1 MTERVTTSTTGA
13 ISRRRLLQ
21 GGALFGIGAFVAAC
35 RPTGGAASPSAA
47 GSSSTPTEA
56 PSTGGSE
63 APSASASSA
72 PLGGKLNFANWTAYI
87 DLTVDPGADGQVGTD
102 DDGYTLPSPTLDQF
116 TAATGIEV
124 NYKEAVN
131 DNEEFFGTDL
141 QGPLSQ
147 NQPTAWDLIVM
158 TDFMAAR
165 IIRLGWA
172 ETIDTTGM
180 ANFPKTLEDAYL
192 ARTFDPGAKMTAPW
206 QSGMTGL
213 GFDSAVTGDLDSVN
227 SFWDMKYKGKVDYLS
242 EMRDAV
248 GLAAIKLGFDPA
260 TITDD
265 QYTQALAEIEKAIK
279 SKLVRTI
286 KGNDYLTDLASGDV
300 VLSMSWSGDIIQ
312 LQADKATLKFAVPKE
327 GGMLW
332 TDNMMIPKGAPNKK
346 QAEAFIDFYYDPA
359 IAAQVEDF
367 VNYVCPVKG
376 AKEALIAISPDNANN
391 PLIFPPADV
400 LARVKVFKGLDEATE
415 KKYLNAWNTVIGL

>member
-1 MTERVTTSTTGA
+1 MTQRAMTPPTSA

-21 GGALFGIGAFVAAC
+21 GGALVGIGAFVAAC
-35 RPTGGAASPSAA
+35 RPAGGAASPSVAA
-47 GSSSTPTEA
+47 PAPTVA
-56 PSTGGSE
+56 PSAGGSE
-63 APSASASSA
+63 APSQAASSA

-87 DLTVDPGADGQVGTD
+87 DLTVDPGADGTVGTD
-102 DDGYTLPSPTLDQF
+102 DDGYVLPSPTLDQF
-116 TAATGIEV
+116 TKATGIEV

-172 ETIDTTGM
+172 ETIDTSGM
-180 ANFPKTLEDAYL
+180 INFPKTLEDAYL
-192 ARTFDPGAKMTAPW
+192 TRTFDPGAKMTAPW

-213 GFDSAVTGDLDSVN
+213 GFDSAKTGDLDSVE

-248 GLAAIKLGFDPA
+248 GLAAIRLGFDPA

-265 QYTQALAEIEKAIK
+265 QYTKALAEIDKAIK

-312 LQADKATLKFAVPKE
+312 LQADKDTLKFAVPKE

-332 TDNMMIPKGAPNKK
+332 TDNMMIPKGAVNKK
-346 QAEAFIDFYYDPA
+346 QAEAFIDFYYDPG

-376 AKEALIAISPDNANN
+376 AKEALIAINPDNANN

-415 KKYLNAWNTVIGL
+415 KKYLNAWNKVIGL

>member
-1 MTERVTTSTTGA
+1 MTQRVTNPQTGA

-21 GGALFGIGAFVAAC
+21 GGALVGIGAFVAAC
-35 RPTGGAASPSAA
+35 RPAGGVASPSAA
-47 GSSSTPTEA
+47 ASTPTA
-56 PSTGGSE
+56 PSSAGSE
-63 APSASASSA
+63 TPSQAASSA

-87 DLTVDPGADGQVGTD
+87 DLTVDPGPDGVEGTK
-102 DDGYTLPSPTLDQF
+102 DDGYVLPSPTLDQF
-116 TAATGIEV
+116 KAATGIEV

-180 ANFPKTLEDAYL
+180 TNFPKNLEDAYL
-192 ARTFDPGAKMTAPW
+192 TRTFDPGAKMTAPW

-213 GFDSAVTGDLDSVN
+213 GFDSAKTGDLDSVE

-248 GLAAIKLGFDPA
+248 GLSAIRLGFDPA

-265 QYTQALAEIEKAIK
+265 QYTKALAEIDKAIK
-279 SKLVRTI
+279 AKLVRTI

-312 LQADKATLKFAVPKE
+312 LQADKDTVKFAVPKE

-332 TDNMMIPKGAPNKK
+332 TDNMMIPKGAVNKK
-346 QAEAFIDFYYDPA
+346 QAERFIDYYYDPG

-376 AKEALIAISPDNANN
+376 AKEALIAINPDNANN

-415 KKYLNAWNTVIGL
+415 KKYLNAWNKVIGL

>member
-1 MTERVTTSTTGA
+1 MSERDSSPLTGA
-13 ISRRRLLQ
+13 LSRRRLLQ
-21 GGALFGIGAFVAAC
+21 GSALVGIGAFIAAC
-35 RPTGGAASPSAA
+35 RPAGGGVASPTSAESAA
-47 GSSSTPTEA
+47 PTEA
-56 PSTGGSE
+56 PSTG
-63 APSASASSA
+63 ASAPAASTGQ
-72 PLGGKLNFANWTAYI
+72 LGGKLNFANWTAYI
-87 DLTVDPGADGQVGTD
+87 DLTVDPGADGQPGTD
-102 DDGYTLPSPTLDQF
+102 DDAYVLPSPTLDQF
-116 TAATGIEV
+116 TQATGIEV

-131 DNEEFFGTDL
+131 DNEEFYGTDL

-165 IIRLGWA
+165 LIRQGWV
-172 ETIDTTGM
+172 ETIDTSGM
-180 ANFPKTLEDAYL
+180 TNFPTNLEDAYL

-206 QSGMTGL
+206 QSGMTGI
-213 GFDSAVTGDLDSVN
+213 GYDSAKTGELSSLDD
-227 SFWDMKYKGKVDYLS
+227 FWDPKYKGKLDYLS

-248 GLAAIKLGFDPA
+248 GLSAIRLGFDPS

-265 QYTQALAEIEKAIK
+265 QFDKSLAEIKKAID

-300 VLSMSWSGDIIQ
+300 IVSMAWSGDIVQ
-312 LQADKATLKFAVPKE
+312 LALDKKTLKFAVAKE

-346 QAEAFIDFYYDPA
+346 QAEAFIDFYYDPG

-376 AKEALIAISPDNANN
+376 AKEALLAINPDNANN

-415 KKYLNAWNTVIGL
+415 KKYLDAWNTVIGL

>member
-1 MTERVTTSTTGA
+1 MSERDSSPLTGA

-21 GGALFGIGAFVAAC
+21 GSALVGIGAFIAAC
-35 RPTGGAASPSAA
+35 RPAGGGVASPTAA
-47 GSSSTPTEA
+47 ESTAPTEA
-56 PSTGGSE
+56 PSTG
-63 APSASASSA
+63 ASAPPPSTGE
-72 PLGGKLNFANWTAYI
+72 LGGKLNFANWTAYI
-87 DLTVDPGADGQVGTD
+87 DLTVDPGPDGQLGTA
-102 DDGYTLPSPTLDQF
+102 DDGAGVLPSPTLDQF
-116 TAATGIEV
+116 TQATGIEV

-131 DNEEFFGTDL
+131 DNEEFYGTDL

-147 NQPTAWDLIVM
+147 GQPTAWDLIVM

-165 IIRLGWA
+165 LIRQGWV

-180 ANFPKTLEDAYL
+180 TNFPTNLEDPYL
-192 ARTFDPGAKMTAPW
+192 TRTFDPGAKMTAPW
-206 QSGMTGL
+206 QSGMTGI
-213 GFDSAVTGDLDSVN
+213 GYDSAVVGELSSLDA
-227 SFWDMKYKGKVDYLS
+227 FWDTKYKGKLDYLS

-248 GLAAIKLGFDPA
+248 GLSAIRLGFDPA

-265 QYTQALAEIEKAIK
+265 QFDKSLAEIKKAIDT
-279 SKLVRTI
+279 KLVRTI

-300 VLSMSWSGDIIQ
+300 VVSMAWSGDIIQ
-312 LQADKATLKFAVPKE
+312 LALDKKTMKFAVAKE

-346 QAEAFIDFYYDPA
+346 QAEAFIDFYYDPG

-376 AKEALIAISPDNANN
+376 AKEALLAINPDNANN

>member
-1 MTERVTTSTTGA
+1 M
-13 ISRRRLLQ
+13 I
-21 GGALFGIGAFVAAC
+21 
-35 RPTGGAASPSAA
+35 
-47 GSSSTPTEA
+47 
-56 PSTGGSE
+56 
-63 APSASASSA
+63 
-72 PLGGKLNFANWTAYI
+72 
-87 DLTVDPGADGQVGTD
+87 
-102 DDGYTLPSPTLDQF
+102 
-116 TAATGIEV
+116 
-124 NYKEAVN
+124 
-131 DNEEFFGTDL
+131 
-141 QGPLSQ
+141 
-147 NQPTAWDLIVM
+147 
-158 TDFMAAR
+158 
-165 IIRLGWA
+165 
-172 ETIDTTGM
+172 
-180 ANFPKTLEDAYL
+180 NFPKTLEDAYL
-192 ARTFDPGAKMTAPW
+192 TRTFDPGATMTAPW

-213 GFDSAVTGDLDSVN
+213 GFDSAKTGDLDSIE

-248 GLAAIKLGFDPA
+248 GLAAIRLGFDPA

-265 QYTQALAEIEKAIK
+265 QYTKALAEIDKAIK

-312 LQADKATLKFAVPKE
+312 LQADKDTLKFAVPKE

-332 TDNMMIPKGAPNKK
+332 TDNMMIPKGAVNKK
-346 QAEAFIDFYYDPA
+346 QAEAFIDFYYDPG

-376 AKEALIAISPDNANN
+376 AKEALIAINPDNANN

-415 KKYLNAWNTVIGL
+415 KKYLNAWNKVIGL

>member
-1 MTERVTTSTTGA
+1 MTDQQTTQPRA

-21 GGALFGIGAFVAAC
+21 GTALAGVAAFLAAC
-35 RPTGGAASPSAA
+35 RASGTAATAAATAAASVP
-47 GSSSTPTEA
+47 A
-56 PSTGGSE
+56 P
-63 APSASASSA
+63 ASAGASQAAASA
-72 PLGGKLNFANWTAYI
+72 GPLGGKLNFANWTAYI
-87 DLTVDPGADGQVGTD
+87 DLTTAPGPDGKVGTSD
-102 DDGYTLPSPTLDQF
+102 DEYKLPSPTLDQF
-116 TAATGIEV
+116 TAATGIVV
-124 NYKEAVN
+124 NYQESIN

-147 NQPTAWDLIVM
+147 GKSSGWDIVTL

-165 IIRLGWA
+165 LIRLGWV

-180 ANFPKTLEDAYL
+180 KNFPANLEAAYL
-192 ARTFDPGAKMTAPW
+192 TRSFDPGAKMTAPW

-213 GFDSAVTGDLDSVN
+213 GFDSAKTGELDSIEA
-227 SFWDMKYKGKVDYLS
+227 FWDPKFKGKVDYLS
-242 EMRDAV
+242 EMRDTV
-248 GLAAIKLGFDPA
+248 GLSAIRLGFDPGA
-260 TITDD
+260 ITDD
-265 QYTQALAEIEKAIK
+265 QFTQSLAEIKKSIG

-286 KGNDYLTDLASGDV
+286 KGNDYLADLASGDV
-300 VLSMSWSGDIIQ
+300 VLAMSWSGDIIQ
-312 LQADKATLKFAVPKE
+312 LQLDKDTLKFAVPKE

-332 TDNMMIPKGAPNKK
+332 TDNMLIPKGAENKK

-359 IAAQVEDF
+359 IAAQVENF

-376 AKEALIAISPDNANN
+376 AKEALISINPDNANN

-415 KKYLNAWNTVIGL
+415 KKYLSAWNTVIGL

>member
-1 MTERVTTSTTGA
+1 MTQRVTNPQAGA

-21 GGALFGIGAFVAAC
+21 GGALVGIGAFVAAC
-35 RPTGGAASPSAA
+35 RPAGGVASPSAA
-47 GSSSTPTEA
+47 ASTPTA
-56 PSTGGSE
+56 PPSGASE
-63 APSASASSA
+63 APSEAASSA

-87 DLTVDPGADGQVGTD
+87 DLTVDPGPDGVVGNK
-102 DDGYTLPSPTLDQF
+102 DDGYVLPSPTLDGF
-116 TAATGIEV
+116 KAATGIEV

-180 ANFPKTLEDAYL
+180 TNFPKNLEDAYL
-192 ARTFDPGAKMTAPW
+192 TRTFDPGAKMTAPW

-213 GFDSAVTGDLDSVN
+213 GFDSAKTGDLDSIE

-248 GLAAIKLGFDPA
+248 GLSAIRLGFDPS

-265 QYTQALAEIEKAIK
+265 QYTKALAEIDKAIK

-300 VLSMSWSGDIIQ
+300 VLSMAWSGDIIQ
-312 LQADKATLKFAVPKE
+312 LQADKDTVKFAVPKE

-332 TDNMMIPKGAPNKK
+332 TDNMMIPKGAVNKK
-346 QAEAFIDFYYDPA
+346 QAETFIDYYYDPG

-376 AKEALIAISPDNANN
+376 AKEALIAINPDNANN

-415 KKYLNAWNTVIGL
+415 KKYLNAWNKVIGL

>member
-1 MTERVTTSTTGA
+1 MTERLPSPPIGA

-21 GGALFGIGAFVAAC
+21 GGALVGIGAFVAAC
-35 RPTGGAASPSAA
+35 RPAGGVASPSGAAS
-47 GSSSTPTEA
+47 TPTVA
-56 PSTGGSE
+56 PSSGGSE
-63 APSASASSA
+63 APSQAASSA
-72 PLGGKLNFANWTAYI
+72 PLGGQLNFANWTAYI
-87 DLTVDPGADGQVGTD
+87 DLTVTPGADGVEGTD
-102 DDGYTLPSPTLDQF
+102 DDGYVLPSPTLDQF
-116 TAATGIEV
+116 KAATGIEV

-147 NQPTAWDLIVM
+147 SQPTAWDLIVM
-158 TDFMAAR
+158 TDFMAAK

-180 ANFPKTLEDAYL
+180 SNFPKNLEDAYL
-192 ARTFDPGAKMTAPW
+192 TRSFDPGAKMTAPW

-213 GFDSAVTGDLDSVN
+213 GFDSAETGDLDSIE
-227 SFWDMKYKGKVDYLS
+227 SFWDTKYKGKVDYLS
-242 EMRDAV
+242 EMRDTV

-260 TITDD
+260 SLTDD
-265 QYTQALAEIEKAIK
+265 QFDKALAEIDKAIK
-279 SKLVRTI
+279 TKLVRTI

-300 VLSMSWSGDIIQ
+300 ILSMAWSGDIIQ
-312 LQADKATLKFAVPKE
+312 LQADKDTLKFEVPKE

-332 TDNMMIPKGAPNKK
+332 TDNMMIPKGAVNRK
-346 QAEAFIDFYYDPA
+346 QAEAFIDYYYDPA

-376 AKEALIAISPDNANN
+376 AKEALIAINPDNANN

>member
-1 MTERVTTSTTGA
+1 MTERVPSQPTGG
-13 ISRRRLLQ
+13 ISRRRVLQ
-21 GGALFGIGAFVAAC
+21 GGALVGVAAFVAAC
-35 RPTGGAASPSAA
+35 RATGTVTSPTAAASSA
-47 GSSSTPTEA
+47 PTEA
-56 PSTGGSE
+56 PSTGASE
-63 APSASASSA
+63 APSGAASAA
-72 PLGGKLNFANWTAYI
+72 PIGGKLNFANWTAYI
-87 DLTVDPGADGQVGTD
+87 DLTIEPGPDGQVGTD
-102 DDGYTLPSPTLDQF
+102 DDGYVLPSPTLDQF
-116 TAATGIEV
+116 KAATGIEV

-158 TDFMAAR
+158 TDFMAAK

-180 ANFPKTLEDAYL
+180 TNFPKNLEDTYL

-213 GFDSAVTGDLDSVN
+213 GFDSAKTGDLTSVN
-227 SFWDMKYKGKVDYLS
+227 SFWDTKYKGKVDYLS
-242 EMRDAV
+242 EMRDSI

-265 QYTQALAEIEKAIK
+265 QYTQSLAEIEKAIK

-300 VLSMSWSGDIIQ
+300 ILSMAWSGDIIQ
-312 LQADKATLKFAVPKE
+312 LQADKDTLKFEVPTE

-332 TDNMMIPKGAPNKK
+332 TDNMMIPKGAVNKK
-346 QAEAFIDFYYDPA
+346 QAETFIDFYYDPA

-376 AKEALIAISPDNANN
+376 AKEALIAINPDNANN

-415 KKYLNAWNTVIGL
+415 KKYLEAWNKVIGL

>member
-1 MTERVTTSTTGA
+1 MSPREANPLTGA

-21 GGALFGIGAFVAAC
+21 GSALVGIGAFIAAC
-35 RPTGGAASPSAA
+35 RSGGAAVASPSAPA
-47 GSSSTPTEA
+47 ESTVPTEA
-56 PSTGGSE
+56 PSTVG
-63 APSASASSA
+63 SA
-72 PLGGKLNFANWTAYI
+72 PPASTGKLGGKLNFANWTAYI
-87 DLTVDPGADGQVGTD
+87 DLTVDPGPDGQVGTD
-102 DDGYTLPSPTLDQF
+102 DDAYTLPSPTLDQF
-116 TAATGIEV
+116 TQATGIEV

-131 DNEEFFGTDL
+131 DNEEFYGTDL

-147 NQPTAWDLIVM
+147 KQPTAWDLIVM

-165 IIRLGWA
+165 LIRQGWV

-180 ANFPKTLEDAYL
+180 QNFPANLEAPYL

-206 QSGMTGL
+206 QSGMTGI
-213 GFDSAVTGDLDSVN
+213 GYDSAVTGELDSLDV
-227 SFWDMKYKGKVDYLS
+227 FWDTKYKGKLDYLS

-248 GLAAIKLGFDPA
+248 GLSAIRLGFDPS

-265 QYTQALAEIEKAIK
+265 QYTQALGEIQKAIK

-300 VLSMSWSGDIIQ
+300 VVSMAWSGDIIQ
-312 LQADKATLKFAVPKE
+312 VSKDKATLKWALPKE

-332 TDNMMIPKGAPNKK
+332 TDNMMIPKGAPGKK
-346 QAEAFIDFYYDPA
+346 QAEAFIDFYYDPD

-376 AKEALIAISPDNANN
+376 AKEALVAINPDNANN
-391 PLIFPPADV
+391 PLMFPPDDM

-415 KKYLNAWNTVIGL
+415 KKYLDAWNTVIGL

>member
-1 MTERVTTSTTGA
+1 MTEREPTAPTGT

-21 GGALFGIGAFVAAC
+21 GTALAGIGAFIAAC
-35 RPTGGAASPSAA
+35 RAAGTGASPSAA
-47 GSSSTPTEA
+47 QSTTPTEA
-56 PSTGGSE
+56 PSGSA
-63 APSASASSA
+63 APSASAAASG

-87 DLTVDPGADGQVGTD
+87 DLTVDPGPDGVEGTD
-102 DDGYTLPSPTLDQF
+102 DDGYVLPSPTLDQF
-116 TAATGIEV
+116 TKATGIEV

-147 NQPTAWDLIVM
+147 GQPTAWDLIVM

-165 IIRLGWA
+165 LIRLGWV

-180 ANFPKTLEDAYL
+180 TNFPTNLEDQYL
-192 ARTFDPGAKMTAPW
+192 TRSFDPGAKMTAPW
-206 QSGMTGL
+206 QSGTTGL
-213 GFDSAVTGDLDSVN
+213 GFDSKITGDLN
-227 SFWDMKYKGKVDYLS
+227 SLDAFWDSKYKGKVDYLS

-248 GLAAIKLGFDPA
+248 GLSALRLGSDPA

-265 QYTQALAEIEKAIK
+265 QYNAALAEIKKSID

-286 KGNDYLTDLASGDV
+286 KGNDYLSDLASGDV
-300 VLSMSWSGDIIQ
+300 VLSMAWSGDIIQ
-312 LQADKATLKFAVPKE
+312 LQADKKTVKYAVAKE

-376 AKEALIAISPDNANN
+376 AKEALLAINPDNANN

-400 LARVKVFKGLDEATE
+400 VARLHVFKGLDADTE
-415 KKYLNAWNTVIGL
+415 KKYLDAWNTVIGL